1 MLMMLILF
9 VINRMFFQDYK
20 IFQDTQD
27 MQINIL

>member
-20 IFQDTQD
+20 IFQDIQD
-27 MQINIL
+27 VQINIL